1 LKLTTIE
8 KLEYEIVNRA
18 FSKQAANYD
27 AADRANPILT
37 AWRQQVYT
45 HVNQFLKPSS
55 FILELNAGT
64 GIDAVHF
71 AEAGHRVHAID
82 VAEGMVAQLQKKLI
96 GLSLTCQ
103 QLSFEDL
110 HFLSVDSVDYV
121 FSNFGG
127 LNCTDDLSK
136 VTRYLPFIVK
146 PGGFVTF
153 VIMPPVCL
161 WEWLWIFKGHG
172 KKAFRRLN
180 KNGVQAHLEGEYFQ
194 TYYHSVNDIKKAIG
208 EKFKIVACEGL
219 GVFSPP
225 PSKAEFV
232 SDHPLLYKALIGVDE
247 SMRQRFPFN
256 RWADHTIVTFQF
268 VG

>member
-1 LKLTTIE
+1 MTHTE
-8 KLEYEIVNRA
+8 KLSYEIINRA
-18 FSKQAANYD
+18 FSKQAVHYD
-27 AADRANPILT
+27 ADDAANPILS

-45 HVNQFLKPSS
+45 HVTKFLNPAS

-71 AEAGHRVHAID
+71 AKQGHRVHAID
-82 VAEGMVAQLQKKLI
+82 IAEGMLAQLQRKSV
-96 GLSLTCQ
+96 GLSLTSQ
-103 QLSFEDL
+103 RLSFEEL

-153 VIMPPVCL
+153 VIMPPVSL

-194 TYYHSVNDIKKAIG
+194 TYYHSVNAIKKAVG
-208 EKFKIVACEGL
+208 NKFRMMACEGL

-225 PSKAEFV
+225 PSKPEFV
-232 SDHPLLYKALIGVDE
+232 SKHSIVYQLLTGVDKIF
-247 SMRQRFPFN
+247 RHHFPFN
-256 RWADHTIVTFQF
+256 RWADHTIITFQYI
-268 VG
+268 G